1 MRVRSHFFA
10 ALALGVLAPVSVA
23 LGATAQGTIKNG
35 TTGQPVAGVEVILIQ
50 LQGGMTPVL
59 NSKSDAQGHFTFD
72 YPAIGT
78 QPMLVRAVY
87 KGVNFHQPLPPG
99 RSDIEV
105 EVFEPSRD
113 PKTISIESHFVIF
126 QPNGGT
132 LVVGEEY
139 TIKNSS
145 QPPQAFYNDKGN
157 FDFALPEGATLK
169 QVAAQGPS
177 GMPVVQ
183 SPIEKGKGKYSVAY
197 AFRPGDNGVRYSYE
211 LPYAGDA
218 ATLKLPTVYPSAR
231 LVVVAPPTVKVSG
244 DGLQA
249 SGQEQGMNIY
259 DHGAAAADSLVTV
272 NLSGTAAPLGDAQ
285 TQSDPAAQGRD
296 APQGNG
302 SASGVSIQVAPGR
315 LDDLK
320 LPIILV
326 LVIGFA
332 AFAFLLARKPV
343 MAPAG
348 APSVDGSAK
357 VTASLAAVGA
367 APVAAA
373 APVATKPAPAAEASL
388 AQVDAAVG
396 SSLDA
401 LKDTLFRL
409 ELRRQAG
416 TISEEEYAKE
426 RARAEKVLRELV
438 RG

>member
-1 MRVRSHFFA
+1 VTLRGAWAVVTA
-10 ALALGVLAPVSVA
+10 ALLLPAGV
-23 LGATAQGTIKNG
+23 LGATVQGTVKNA
-35 TTGQPVAGVEVILIQ
+35 TTGKPGAGVEVVLIQ

-59 NSKSDAQGHFTFD
+59 NAKSDAQGHFTFD
-72 YPAIGT
+72 YPAIGA
-78 QPMLVRAVY
+78 QPMLVRAIY

-99 RSDIEV
+99 RTDIEV
-105 EVFEPSRD
+105 DVFEPSRD
-113 PKTISIESHFVIF
+113 PKTVSVDTHFVIF

-139 TIKNSS
+139 SLKNSS
-145 QPPQAFYNDKGN
+145 QPPLAYYDDKGN

-183 SPIEKGKGKYSVAY
+183 SPIDKGKNKYSVAY

-211 LPYAGDA
+211 MPYSGDA
-218 ATLKLPTVYPSAR
+218 ATVKLPTVYPGAR
-231 LVVVAPPTVKVSG
+231 LVIVAPPTVKISG

-249 SGQEQGMNIY
+249 GAQEQGMNIY
-259 DHGAAAADSLVTV
+259 DHGTGKANALVTV
-272 NLSGTAAPLGDAQ
+272 NVSGTAPPPSEAAE

-296 APQGNG
+296 AQQG
-302 SASGVSIQVAPGR
+302 SATQGVSIQVAPGR
-315 LDDLK
+315 LDGLK

-326 LVIGFA
+326 LVVGFA
-332 AFAFLLARKPV
+332 GFAFLLARKPV
-343 MAPAG
+343 LAVAG
-348 APSVDGSAK
+348 GPSLGAADRSTAAVSAAT
-357 VTASLAAVGA
+357 VTPTKAVPSETQSLAA
-367 APVAAA
+367 
-373 APVATKPAPAAEASL
+373 
-388 AQVDAAVG
+388 VDAAVG

-416 TISEEEYAKE
+416 TISEEEYATE
-426 RARAEKVLRELV
+426 RARAEKVLRDLV